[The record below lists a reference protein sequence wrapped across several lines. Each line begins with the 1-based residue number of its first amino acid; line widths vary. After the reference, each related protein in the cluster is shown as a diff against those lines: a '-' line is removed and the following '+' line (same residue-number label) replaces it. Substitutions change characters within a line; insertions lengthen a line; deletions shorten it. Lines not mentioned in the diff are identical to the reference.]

1 MHERAFFR
9 FRQMMA
15 EGYRMNEDD
24 GDLQSRLDARIA
36 GVTRDWL
43 KMTKSWVDADDHP
56 FAFAALDERTAPRR
70 FREVHRLPTNWQRIT
85 LASDGAVV
93 SCQGKKG
100 PESVADMIAHVARV
114 KSRDPL
120 CLNEFPYWCGFLDGA
135 SFLDDATL
143 LSICR

>member
-1 MHERAFFR
+1 
-9 FRQMMA
+9 MMA

-85 LASDGAVV
+85 LARRGSSLVPGKEGA
-93 SCQGKKG
+93 GKRRRHDC
-100 PESVADMIAHVARV
+100 PR
-114 KSRDPL
+114 
-120 CLNEFPYWCGFLDGA
+120 GA
-135 SFLDDATL
+135 
-143 LSICR
+143 CEVP